1 MEEKVMTREVIPTGA
16 ALGADVRGVDF
27 SKPLGDE
34 DKAFV
39 QQAWNDH
46 LVLRF
51 RDQTLSDEDLIRMA
65 DEFGGSQVAGSR
77 QYYLNAGYD
86 TKSGR
91 VSRLPGITIISN
103 LDKDGK
109 PEKENSGTGSS
120 ELFWHTDN
128 SYVDNPPKGS
138 ILYGI
143 QVPIN
148 GGGDTSFVN
157 QYETYDALPMAMK
170 ERLLNLHIRH
180 DNSRNTAGGAR
191 PTAKIPTTREEVE
204 GPVHPM
210 VRRHPVTGRN
220 ALYLGRRYASP
231 SSYIVELPQDESE
244 ALLDELWAHAT
255 QKKFVW
261 TQVWQPK
268 DAIMWDNRC
277 TMHTRN
283 KIDHTQPREMHRS
296 LIKGEEIIPATTP

>member
-1 MEEKVMTREVIPTGA
+1 LEETIMAREVIPSSS
-16 ALGADVRGVDF
+16 ALGADIKGIDF
-27 SKPLGDE
+27 SKPLSGD

-39 QQAWNDH
+39 KQAWNDH
-46 LVLRF
+46 LVVRF
-51 RDQTLSDEDLIRMA
+51 RDQDLSDEDLVRLA
-65 DEFGGSQVAGSR
+65 DDFGGSQVAGSR
-77 QYYLNAGYD
+77 QYYINAGYD

-91 VSRLPGITIISN
+91 VSHLPGITIISN
-103 LDKDGK
+103 LDRDGN

-120 ELFWHTDN
+120 ELIWHTDN

-143 QVPIN
+143 Q
-148 GGGDTSFVN
+148 
-157 QYETYDALPMAMK
+157 YETYEALPMAMK
-170 ERLLNLHIRH
+170 ERLLSLHIRH

-191 PTAKIPTTREEVE
+191 PTAKIPMTREEVD

-210 VRRHPVTGRN
+210 VRRHPDSGRN

-244 ALLDELWAHAT
+244 ALLDELWEHAK
-255 QKKFVW
+255 QPQFVW
-261 TQVWQPK
+261 TQVWQSK

-277 TMHTRN
+277 TMHTRS
-283 KIDHTQPREMHRS
+283 KIDHTQAREMHRS
-296 LIKGEEIIPATTP
+296 LIKGEAIIPATAT

>member
-1 MEEKVMTREVIPTGA
+1 MTREVIPSGA
-16 ALGADVRGVDF
+16 ALGADIKGIDF
-27 SKPLGDE
+27 SKPLND
-34 DKAFV
+34 DDSAFV
-39 QQAWNDH
+39 TQAWKDH

-51 RDQTLSDEDLIRMA
+51 RDQELEDEDLIRLA

-77 QYYLNAGYD
+77 QYYINAGYD
-86 TKSGR
+86 AKSGR
-91 VSRLPGITIISN
+91 VSHLPGITIVSN

-109 PEKENSGTGSS
+109 PEQENSGTGSS
-120 ELFWHTDN
+120 EPVWHTDN

-157 QYETYDALPMAMK
+157 QYAAYEELSDAMK
-170 ERLLNLHIRH
+170 KRLLAMHIRH
-180 DNSRNTAGGAR
+180 DNSRNTAGGTR
-191 PTAKIPTTREEVE
+191 PTAKRPTKREEVD
-204 GPVHPM
+204 GPTHPI
-210 VRRHPVTGRN
+210 VRKHPDTGRN
-220 ALYLGRRYASP
+220 ALYLGRRYAPP

-244 ALLDELWAHAT
+244 ALLDDLWAHAT
-255 QKKFVW
+255 QDKFVW
-261 TQVWQPK
+261 TQVWQPR
-268 DAIMWDNRC
+268 DVIMWDNRC

-296 LIKGEEIIPATTP
+296 LIKGEPIIPATVP

>member
-1 MEEKVMTREVIPTGA
+1 MAREVIESGA
-16 ALGADVRGVDF
+16 ALGADVKGIDF
-27 SKPLGDE
+27 SKPLSPD

-39 QQAWNDH
+39 QKAWNDH

-51 RDQTLSDEDLIRMA
+51 QGQDLEDEDLINMA
-65 DEFGGSQVAGSR
+65 DAFGGSQVAGSR

-91 VSRLPGITIISN
+91 VSRLAGITIISN

-109 PEKENSGTGSS
+109 PERENSGTGSS
-120 ELFWHTDN
+120 ELVWHTDN

-138 ILYGI
+138 VLYGI

-157 QYETYDALPMAMK
+157 QYETYNALSESMK
-170 ERLLNLHIRH
+170 KQLLKLHILH
-180 DNSRNTAGGAR
+180 DNSRNTAGGTR
-191 PTAKIPTTREEVE
+191 PTAKLPQTREDVE
-204 GPVHPM
+204 GPIHPM
-210 VRRHPVTGRN
+210 VRKHPDTGRN

-231 SSYIVELPQDESE
+231 SSYIVELPEDESE
-244 ALLDELWAHAT
+244 ALLDELWAHST
-255 QKKFVW
+255 QEKFVW
-261 TQVWQPK
+261 TQIWTPK

-296 LIKGEEIIPATTP
+296 LIKGEPIIPANEI

>member
-1 MEEKVMTREVIPTGA
+1 MTHEVIPSGA
-16 ALGADVRGVDF
+16 ARGADIRGINF
-27 SKPLGDE
+27 SEPLSGD
-34 DKAFV
+34 DTAFV
-39 QQAWNDH
+39 KQAWNKH

-51 RDQTLSDEDLIRMA
+51 RDQHLQDEDLIRLA

-77 QYYLNAGYD
+77 QYYINAGFD

-91 VSRLPGITIISN
+91 VSGLPGITIVSN
-103 LDKDGK
+103 LDKNGK
-109 PEKENSGTGSS
+109 PEKTNSGTGSS

-157 QYETYDALPMAMK
+157 QYAAYDELSESMK
-170 ERLLNLHIRH
+170 KTLLTLHIRH
-180 DNSRNTAGGAR
+180 DNSRNTAGGTR
-191 PTAKIPTTREEVE
+191 PTAKRPTTREEVD
-204 GPVHPM
+204 GPSHPI
-210 VRRHPVTGRN
+210 VRIHPETGRN

-231 SSYIVELPQDESE
+231 SSYIVELRQEESE

-255 QKKFVW
+255 QDKFVW
-261 TQVWQPK
+261 TQIWKPK
-268 DAIMWDNRC
+268 DVIMWDNRC

-283 KIDHTQPREMHRS
+283 KIDPTQPREMHRS
-296 LIKGEEIIPATTP
+296 LIKGEPIIPAKAP

>member
-1 MEEKVMTREVIPTGA
+1 MTREVIPSGD
-16 ALGADVRGVDF
+16 ALGADVRGIDF
-27 SKPLGDE
+27 SKPLSDD

-51 RDQTLSDEDLIRMA
+51 RDQKLTDEDLIAMA
-65 DEFGGSQVAGSR
+65 DQFGGSQVAGSR

-91 VSRLPGITIISN
+91 VSQHPGITIISN
-103 LDKDGK
+103 LDKDGN
-109 PEKENSGTGSS
+109 PEKVNSGTGSA

-138 ILYGI
+138 ILYGL

-148 GGGDTSFVN
+148 GGGDTSFIN
-157 QYETYDALPMAMK
+157 QYETYDSLPTAMK

-191 PTAKIPTTREEVE
+191 PTAKIPTTREEVD

-210 VRRHPVTGRN
+210 VRLHPDTGRN

-255 QKKFVW
+255 QSKFVW
-261 TQVWQPK
+261 TQVWQPN

-277 TMHTRN
+277 TMHTRSA
-283 KIDHTQPREMHRS
+283 IDHTQAREMHRS
-296 LIKGEEIIPATTP
+296 LIKGEAIIPATTA